1 MTSQSGHAAVE
12 SSTAP
17 VTLAGGALGFNWL
30 PVFVA
35 QHQGIFA
42 RHGLDVVLKR
52 MGSVDKA
59 TAAVRAGEAN
69 LAITPPEG
77 AIADHVGGGRLC
89 IIAGNANRLPMS
101 LVAKPEIK
109 CIEDLKGRVLGTS
122 SLTEGTAIY
131 TREMLAQHGL
141 TYPGDYE
148 FAVVGVH
155 PERWQALQEGRI
167 DAAVQPVPLNFVA
180 IDAGYSNLGEV
191 TDAIPEIVFTAVI
204 GDADWLGQNDG
215 AVRALLK
222 GLIEAT
228 AIIYDQSKDAVLV
241 PILMEITRS
250 DASYSLRALNYMRGQ
265 QMFPPAL
272 EIPDAAFSKTIE
284 LMVKADLLDAT
295 AEGDARSTLDMGF
308 LQNTGRL

>member
-1 MTSQSGHAAVE
+1 M
-12 SSTAP
+12 
-17 VTLAGGALGFNWL
+17 
-30 PVFVA
+30 
-35 QHQGIFA
+35 
-42 RHGLDVVLKR
+42 
-52 MGSVDKA
+52 
-59 TAAVRAGEAN
+59 
-69 LAITPPEG
+69 
-77 AIADHVGGGRLC
+77 
-89 IIAGNANRLPMS
+89 
-101 LVAKPEIK
+101 
-109 CIEDLKGRVLGTS
+109 LGTS

-215 AVRALLK
+215 AIRALFK

-228 AIIYDQSKDAVLV
+228 AIIYDQSKDAGLV

-250 DASYSLRALNYMRGQ
+250 DASYSLSGAQLHAPAA
-265 QMFPPAL
+265 MFPPAL
-272 EIPDAAFSKTIE
+272 EIPDAAFDKTIE

-295 AEGDARSTLDMGF
+295 AEGDRARPST
-308 LQNTGRL
+308 

>member
-1 MTSQSGHAAVE
+1 
-12 SSTAP
+12 
-17 VTLAGGALGFNWL
+17 
-30 PVFVA
+30 
-35 QHQGIFA
+35 
-42 RHGLDVVLKR
+42 
-52 MGSVDKA
+52 MGSVDRA

-77 AIADHVGGGRLC
+77 AIADQVGGGRLR

-101 LVAKPEIK
+101 LVAKPAIK
-109 CIEDLKGRVLGTS
+109 RIEDLKGRVLGTS

-265 QMFPPAL
+265 QMFPPIL
-272 EIPDAAFSKTIE
+272 EIPEAALSKTIE
-284 LMVKADLLDAT
+284 LMVKADLLDAA
-295 AEGDARSTLDMGF
+295 AEGQARSTLNMSF
-308 LQNTGRL
+308 LRNTGRL